1 MLTDFENFLRFE
13 KRYSRHTVIAYTT
26 DLKQFIA
33 FYADLY
39 PSESYLDQAFL
50 QNRLEILGKVQLDFF
65 EIKQNLEKVLLAQN
79 TFEVPTPEGELPA
92 IPLNFNAVPV
102 WDAQHEDI
110 RSWVISLAEAK
121 NENRSINRKIATLRT
136 FYKFLMQI
144 GQIEIT
150 PMLKIKTLR
159 TKKLLPAYAEETEM
173 YQLVSN
179 YPFPADFK
187 GQRAKLVM
195 ELLYGTGIRLSELIG
210 IKKKY
215 IDLRNRNVLIFGK
228 RGKERII
235 PLHQSLV
242 EWLEIY
248 LRNFPSP
255 SEYLITTLKDE
266 QAYSMLIYRIVHE
279 IIVEISNTS
288 KQSPHVLRHTFAT
301 HLLNKGAD
309 LNAIKDLLGH
319 ASLASTQIYTHNT
332 TSRLKEVY
340 EKAHPKGK

>member
-26 DLKQFIA
+26 DLKQFMA

-39 PSESYLDQAFL
+39 PSENYLDQDFL
-50 QNRLEILGKVQLDFF
+50 QNRLKILGKDQLDFF
-65 EIKQNLEKVLLAQN
+65 EIKQNLEKILLAQN
-79 TFEVPTPEGELPA
+79 NFEIPDSANELPP
-92 IPLNFNAVPV
+92 IPINFEAVPI
-102 WDAQHEDI
+102 WEAMHEDI
-110 RSWVISLAEAK
+110 RSWIISLAEAK

-144 GQIEIT
+144 GQVEIT

-235 PLHQSLV
+235 PLHKSLV

-255 SEYLITTLKDE
+255 CEYLIRTVKDE

-279 IIVEISNTS
+279 IIVDISNTS

-340 EKAHPKGK
+340 EKAHPKAK